1 MSCEPVRPAK
11 LVEQLGY
18 QPRRLAELL
27 NLSLS
32 A

>member
-1 MSCEPVRPAK
+1 VRPAK
-11 LVEQLGY
+11 LVEQLAY
-18 QPRRLAELL
+18 QLRRLAELL